1 MCLENILCVK
11 YLNYKGMHNISEI
24 RKKIALRNIVGLG
37 EGEDLTI
44 YYIWAVIISIYCLFK
59 ND

>member
-1 MCLENILCVK
+1 MLSTEERRTVCLENILCVK

-24 RKKIALRNIVGLG
+24 REKIALRNIVGLG

-44 YYIWAVIISIYCLFK
+44 YYI
-59 ND
+59 